1 MISLVKIYRE
11 MFENKQKQAND
22 LTKQL
27 EDLRAENDALRQKN
41 ADLNNQILEH
51 VKKCLCCKNLNF
63 TQEIKF
69 LNHKISELRE
79 ENARLKELIQRLGS
93 DIEGLDIKKMLL
105 IVEVNNLKG
114 FLKEC
119 HNQLSKFL
127 IDGAEPK
134 DGEII
139 KFLTKIEEILK

>member
-41 ADLNNQILEH
+41 ADLNTQIAEH
-51 VKKCLCCKNLNF
+51 VKKCLYCKNLNF

-69 LNHKISELRE
+69 LDHKISELRE
-79 ENARLKELIQRLGS
+79 ENERLKSERDKFAYDLGVADTKNSELLRL
-93 DIEGLDIKKMLL
+93 
-105 IVEVNNLKG
+105 
-114 FLKEC
+114 LKEC
-119 HNQLSKFL
+119 KEFFEEENQ
-127 IDGAEPK
+127 K
-134 DGEII
+134 DFTVISEMDEL
-139 KFLTKIEEILK
+139 LTKIEEALK

>member
-22 LTKQL
+22 LKKQL

-69 LNHKISELRE
+69 LDHKISELRE
-79 ENARLKELIQRLGS
+79 ENARLKSDRDKFAYDLGVADTKNRELLRL
-93 DIEGLDIKKMLL
+93 
-105 IVEVNNLKG
+105 
-114 FLKEC
+114 LKEC
-119 HNQLSKFL
+119 KEHLCHHYCQITVGKLEK
-127 IDGAEPK
+127 
-134 DGEII
+134 
-139 KFLTKIEEILK
+139 KIEEILK

>member
-27 EDLRAENDALRQKN
+27 EDLRVENDALRQKN

-51 VKKCLCCKNLNF
+51 VKKCLYCENLNF

-69 LNHKISELRE
+69 LDHKISELRE
-79 ENARLKELIQRLGS
+79 ENARLK
-93 DIEGLDIKKMLL
+93 GL
-105 IVEVNNLKG
+105 
-114 FLKEC
+114 LKEC
-119 HNQLSKFL
+119 KEL
-127 IDGAEPK
+127 IKRSFDDYPDSAIYRAINSAI
-134 DGEII
+134 GES
-139 KFLTKIEEILK
+139 EE